1 MRARPVDEVSWWQS
15 VRAPVALMALA
26 SAMAFGGYL
35 LTGPSRV
42 MAGSGPGAMNE
53 QAGQVERALAMTRP
67 PVPDGMPTGKPF
79 RIGKT
84 FDALTPAEIGYA
96 RGIAVRNQKNPG
108 RRVDG
113 SPGYEFLSA
122 ALVTDGGRRKVSVTS
137 YDYASNVQVLQVV
150 DLATGAVTERSARGV
165 QAPPSETEK
174 AHALQ
179 LLLASKAAAP
189 IRAAFRKSTGKELTS
204 QDQLD
209 VNAGALLNAPAT
221 GDGAA
226 CAVDRCVTFQ
236 GRVRDG
242 AWLYFGNLAVDLTA
256 RTVRTLS

>member
-1 MRARPVDEVSWWQS
+1 MRERASEQVSWWQS
-15 VRAPVALMALA
+15 VRVPVALMALA

-42 MAGSGPGAMNE
+42 AAGAAPDMRADQAE
-53 QAGQVERALAMTRP
+53 QIERALVATRP
-67 PVPDGMPTGKPF
+67 ALPGGMPTERPARF
-79 RIGKT
+79 GKT
-84 FDALTPAEIGYA
+84 FDALTPAEVGYA
-96 RGIAVRNQKNPG
+96 RSLAVHAQKNPG

-113 SPGYEFLSA
+113 TPGYEFLSA
-122 ALVTDGGRRKVSVTS
+122 ALATENGRREVAVTS
-137 YDYASNVQVLQVV
+137 YDYAANVQVLQLV
-150 DLATGAVTERSARGV
+150 DLATGAVTEHSGHGT

-174 AHALQ
+174 MHALD
-179 LLLASKAAAP
+179 LLLASPVAAP
-189 IRAAFRKSTGKELTS
+189 IRTAYRTSTGKDLTG
-204 QDQLD
+204 QAELD
-209 VNAGALLNAPAT
+209 VNAGALLNPPAT